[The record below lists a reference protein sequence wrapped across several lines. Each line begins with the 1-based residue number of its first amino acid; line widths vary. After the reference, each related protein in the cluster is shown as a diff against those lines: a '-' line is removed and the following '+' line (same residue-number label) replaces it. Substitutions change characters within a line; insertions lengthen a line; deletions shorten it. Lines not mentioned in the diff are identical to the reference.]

1 MDRATS
7 VKIIEILRST
17 LLQLENVHEDPAVL
31 ELKRSIRLTIAELDI
46 ITALLRLEEMA
57 AASQQ
62 PLEFRNENEAWAA

>member
-7 VKIIEILRST
+7 VKIIEILRPT
-17 LLQLENVHEDPAVL
+17 LLQLENVQEDPAVL
-31 ELKRSIRLTIAELDI
+31 DLKRSVRLTIAELEI